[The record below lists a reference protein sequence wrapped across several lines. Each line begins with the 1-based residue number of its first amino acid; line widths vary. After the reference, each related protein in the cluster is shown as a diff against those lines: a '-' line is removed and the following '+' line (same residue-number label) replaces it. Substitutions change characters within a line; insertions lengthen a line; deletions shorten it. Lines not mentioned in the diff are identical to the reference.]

1 MESDT
6 LTRPEAGGP
15 EAGGPEVG
23 GPEVAGGGR
32 QLVVLIALHD
42 AARAERLSASLAMAD
57 DLLPVVAGSGI
68 ADVAVVDDAVAN
80 RAAWLDRADGGNSAI
95 PRVLLSASAG
105 RPENRVLAVL
115 PLASDANLIAAAV
128 RLAAA
133 GYRVSRDGRSTPAR
147 HDDFDAAAN
156 GGSHS
161 GLFGEE
167 PLDDGATARPAL
179 SPREAEVLALLAE
192 GAPNKVIARRLNI
205 SVHTAKFHVA
215 AILIKLGAANRTDA
229 IAIAM
234 RQGLV
239 LV

>member
-1 MESDT
+1 MDGLASDRIMGDGT
-6 LTRPEAGGP
+6 ASR
-15 EAGGPEVG
+15 
-23 GPEVAGGGR
+23 R
-32 QLVVLIALHD
+32 LVVLIALGD
-42 AARAERLSASLAMAD
+42 AVRAEGLSAALAASD
-57 DLLPVVAGSGI
+57 DLLPVVAGA
-68 ADVAVVDDAVAN
+68 ADVAIVDDRSGDAVPA
-80 RAAWLDRADGGNSAI
+80 SM
-95 PRVLLSASAG
+95 PRGLLSGHADMERPAG
-105 RPENRVLAVL
+105 EVMAIL
-115 PLASDANLIAAAV
+115 PAGADDLLIAAAA

-133 GYRVSRDGRSTPAR
+133 GYRVSGERGSGR
-147 HDDFDAAAN
+147 HEDFHA
-156 GGSHS
+156 
-161 GLFGEE
+161 GEGE
-167 PLDDGATARPAL
+167 PFEDETSDEHAARPTL

>member
-1 MESDT
+1 MDT
-6 LTRPEAGGP
+6 LTSDRIMTDGA
-15 EAGGPEVG
+15 AS
-23 GPEVAGGGR
+23 R
-32 QLVVLIALHD
+32 RLVVLIALGD
-42 AARAERLSASLAMAD
+42 ASRAERLAAALAASD
-57 DLLPVVAGSGI
+57 DLLPVVAGR
-68 ADVAVVDDAVAN
+68 ADVAIVDDSSGDAVPA
-80 RAAWLDRADGGNSAI
+80 SI
-95 PRVLLSASAG
+95 PRVLLSGRANIERPAG
-105 RPENRVLAVL
+105 EVLAVMSAGADDL
-115 PLASDANLIAAAV
+115 LIVAAA

-133 GYRVSRDGRSTPAR
+133 GYRVSGDGRSRR
-147 HDDFDAAAN
+147 HDDFPAGD
-156 GGSHS
+156 GGPFEDEAS
-161 GLFGEE
+161 
-167 PLDDGATARPAL
+167 DDHTVRPVL

>member
-1 MESDT
+1 MDRLASD
-6 LTRPEAGGP
+6 RIIGDGA
-15 EAGGPEVG
+15 AS
-23 GPEVAGGGR
+23 R
-32 QLVVLIALHD
+32 RLVVLIALGD
-42 AARAERLSASLAMAD
+42 ASRAERLAASLAQSD
-57 DLLPVVAGSGI
+57 DLLPVVAGP
-68 ADVAVVDDAVAN
+68 ADVAVIDDSSDDAVP
-80 RAAWLDRADGGNSAI
+80 AAT
-95 PRVLLSASAG
+95 PRVLLSGRATSDRPAG
-105 RPENRVLAVL
+105 EVLAIMPAGADDL
-115 PLASDANLIAAAV
+115 LLAAAV

-133 GYRVSRDGRSTPAR
+133 GYRVSGDGGRGR
-147 HDDFDAAAN
+147 RDDFHA
-156 GGSHS
+156 
-161 GLFGEE
+161 GEGE
-167 PLDDGATARPAL
+167 PFEDEASDEHAARPAL

>member
-1 MESDT
+1 METFVGDRIVSDGAAS
-6 LTRPEAGGP
+6 R
-15 EAGGPEVG
+15 
-23 GPEVAGGGR
+23 R
-32 QLVVLIALHD
+32 LVVLVALGD
-42 AARAERLSASLAMAD
+42 AVRAERLAAVLAASD
-57 DLLPVVAGSGI
+57 DLLPVLAGGGP
-68 ADVAVVDDAVAN
+68 ADVAIVDDRSGDTVPA
-80 RAAWLDRADGGNSAI
+80 ST
-95 PRVLLSASAG
+95 PRVLLSGRASGERSAG
-105 RPENRVLAVL
+105 EVHAVMPMGADDL
-115 PLASDANLIAAAV
+115 LIAAAA

-133 GYRVSRDGRSTPAR
+133 GYRISGDGGRIVAR
-147 HDDFDAAAN
+147 HDDFHA
-156 GGSHS
+156 
-161 GLFGEE
+161 GEGE
-167 PLDDGATARPAL
+167 PFEDEVSDEHAPRPAL

>member
-1 MESDT
+1 M
-6 LTRPEAGGP
+6 
-15 EAGGPEVG
+15 
-23 GPEVAGGGR
+23 
-32 QLVVLIALHD
+32 
-42 AARAERLSASLAMAD
+42 
-57 DLLPVVAGSGI
+57 
-68 ADVAVVDDAVAN
+68 
-80 RAAWLDRADGGNSAI
+80 
-95 PRVLLSASAG
+95 
-105 RPENRVLAVL
+105 
-115 PLASDANLIAAAV
+115 IAAAV

-133 GYRVSRDGRSTPAR
+133 GYRVSSEGDR
-147 HDDFDAAAN
+147 HGDFDRGEAAN
-156 GGSHS
+156 GAGSHS

-167 PLDDGATARPAL
+167 PLDDGSAARPAL

>member
-1 MESDT
+1 MDAVTTGDIMESGIT
-6 LTRPEAGGP
+6 A
-15 EAGGPEVG
+15 
-23 GPEVAGGGR
+23 R
-32 QLVVLIALHD
+32 QLIVLVAVGD
-42 AARAERLSASLAMAD
+42 AARAERLSASLAATG
-57 DLLPVVAGSGI
+57 DLLPVVTGSGVR
-68 ADVAVVDDAVAN
+68 ADVVITDEAVSTE
-80 RAAWLDRADGGNSAI
+80 AAGNAI
-95 PRVLLSASAG
+95 PATTPRVLLSARLDRERAVG
-105 RPENRVLAVL
+105 PVFAVL
-115 PLASDANLIAAAV
+115 PLAAETTLIASAA

-133 GYRVSRDGRSTPAR
+133 GYRVSSDGGSDR
-147 HDDFDAAAN
+147 HDDFH
-156 GGSHS
+156 GGDLGGD
-161 GLFGEE
+161 GLFDEE
-167 PLDDGATARPAL
+167 HPDDTIARPAL

>member
-1 MESDT
+1 MDTPTSD
-6 LTRPEAGGP
+6 RIMHDGA
-15 EAGGPEVG
+15 AS
-23 GPEVAGGGR
+23 R
-32 QLVVLIALHD
+32 RLVVLVALGD
-42 AARAERLSASLAMAD
+42 AGRAERLAASLAASD
-57 DLLPVVAGSGI
+57 DLLPVVAGGGT
-68 ADVAVVDDAVAN
+68 ADVAIVDDSSGDAVPA
-80 RAAWLDRADGGNSAI
+80 ST
-95 PRVLLSASAG
+95 PRVLLSGSRERPAG
-105 RPENRVLAVL
+105 EVLAIL
-115 PLASDANLIAAAV
+115 PAGVDDLLIAAAA

-133 GYRVSRDGRSTPAR
+133 GYCVSGDGSRGR
-147 HDDFDAAAN
+147 NEDFHAGD
-156 GGSHS
+156 
-161 GLFGEE
+161 GEPFE
-167 PLDDGATARPAL
+167 DEASDEHAARPSL

>member
-1 MESDT
+1 MET
-6 LTRPEAGGP
+6 LAGDRIVSNS
-15 EAGGPEVG
+15 A
-23 GPEVAGGGR
+23 ASR
-32 QLVVLIALHD
+32 RLVVLIALGD
-42 AARAERLSASLAMAD
+42 AARAERLAATLAASD
-57 DLLPVVAGSGI
+57 DLLPVVTGGR
-68 ADVAVVDDAVAN
+68 ADVAIIDDRSGDTVP
-80 RAAWLDRADGGNSAI
+80 AAT
-95 PRVLLSASAG
+95 PRVLLSGRTGVERPAG
-105 RPENRVLAVL
+105 EVFAVMPAGADDL
-115 PLASDANLIAAAV
+115 LIAAAA

-133 GYRVSRDGRSTPAR
+133 GYRVTGEGGRGRDE
-147 HDDFDAAAN
+147 DFHTGAPFED
-156 GGSHS
+156 
-161 GLFGEE
+161 EV
-167 PLDDGATARPAL
+167 LDEHATRPAL

>member
-1 MESDT
+1 MMESDT
-6 LTRPEAGGP
+6 LARRKTNSEER
-15 EAGGPEVG
+15 
-23 GPEVAGGGR
+23 R
-32 QLVVLIALHD
+32 LVVLVALRD
-42 AARAERLSASLAMAD
+42 AARAVRLSASLAMTN
-57 DLLPVVAGSGI
+57 DLLPVMAGGGAI

-80 RAAWLDRADGGNSAI
+80 SASWIDRPGNATT
-95 PRVLLSASAG
+95 PKVLLSVRAV
-105 RPENRVLAVL
+105 RPEGQVYAVL
-115 PLASDANLIAAAV
+115 PLGADATLIAAAI
-128 RLAAA
+128 RLAGA
-133 GYRVSRDGRSTPAR
+133 GYRVSGDGRSEPH
-147 HDDFDAAAN
+147 HDHDFDRDA
-156 GGSHS
+156 GGAGGDG

-167 PLDDGATARPAL
+167 PLDDVAATRPTL